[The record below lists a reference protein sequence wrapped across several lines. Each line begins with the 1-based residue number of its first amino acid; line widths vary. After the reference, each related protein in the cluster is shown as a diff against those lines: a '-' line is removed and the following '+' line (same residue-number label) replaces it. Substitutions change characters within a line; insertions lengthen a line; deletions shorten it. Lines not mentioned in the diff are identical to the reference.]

1 MNNSHAVLDAA
12 SQPPQIA
19 TIFSAVFAV
28 LLLAS
33 VIGQL
38 LKRRH
43 GADNETISNLNSR
56 IYAWWLMSLVLLFAF
71 WLGRIG
77 TTILFFLI
85 SFAALREFMSLVYNR
100 RSDYNSMV
108 MCFYVLLPV
117 QYYFVLDQW
126 YGMFS
131 IFIPVYG
138 FLVLPIIASMSGD
151 TSAFSNVPPK
161 RNGWRWF
168 AFSACRTYRRCCF

>member
-1 MNNSHAVLDAA
+1 MNNTLIALDSG
-12 SQPPQIA
+12 SQPPQITA
-19 TIFSAVFAV
+19 IFIGVFAV

-33 VIGQL
+33 AIGQF

-43 GADNETISNLNSR
+43 GAANDTVSNLNSR

-77 TTILFFLI
+77 TTVLFFLI

-100 RSDYNSMV
+100 RSDYSSMV
-108 MCFYVLLPV
+108 MCFYLLLPV

-138 FLVLPIIASMSGD
+138 FLLLPIVARDRKS
-151 TSAFSNVPPK
+151 VV
-161 RNGWRWF
+161 
-168 AFSACRTYRRCCF
+168 